1 MCKVCVE
8 WSVEDGWW
16 PGGMGRGEARR
27 SFPVDAEADGADGLR
42 ADGARYFALEP
53 LERALVVAE
62 ERLEL
67 VEAVLVVVLR
77 GGRGGRVSAR
87 RAVQREREAEGGGG
101 EERARETHLEPRL
114 LLLREHALVDH
125 ARRDGDAGEAL
136 EAEPDRAIELALRL
150 HVPDDER
157 RLDAHAPLV
166 RVVWTRVPASER
178 KREQGRSE
186 SARERE

>member
-1 MCKVCVE
+1 M
-8 WSVEDGWW
+8 S
-16 PGGMGRGEARR
+16 A
-27 SFPVDAEADGADGLR
+27 SFCA
-42 ADGARYFALEP
+42 
-53 LERALVVAE
+53 
-62 ERLEL
+62 
-67 VEAVLVVVLR
+67 
-77 GGRGGRVSAR
+77 
-87 RAVQREREAEGGGG
+87 QEGGEGG
-101 EERARETHLEPRL
+101 EERARETHLEPCL

-125 ARRDGDAGEAL
+125 ARRDGDAGKAL